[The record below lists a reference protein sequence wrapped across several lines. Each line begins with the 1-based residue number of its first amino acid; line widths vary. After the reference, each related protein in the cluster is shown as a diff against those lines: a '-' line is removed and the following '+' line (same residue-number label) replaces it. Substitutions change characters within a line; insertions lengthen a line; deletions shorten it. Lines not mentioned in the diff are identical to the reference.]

1 MDFSKIEFSEAK
13 RILAAALLTS
23 DDEDSKPPTTM
34 EKRKTK
40 MVRFTQ
46 QQIKNCM
53 AFRADISDD
62 DDEESLPKLSE
73 VLSKDILDR
82 VPPEVLDSL
91 IEFEKTRGERK
102 ARWEKLRD
110 DLHEERDAIL
120 KQYYTKGYAE
130 YEVYDDKDDDEDE
143 DNKVPARVAPPGR
156 RRRFRNGV
164 AVKKNRSG
172 GNIRKI

>member
-40 MVRFTQ
+40 MVRFTH

-53 AFRADISDD
+53 AFRADMSDD

-91 IEFEKTRGERK
+91 IEFENTRGERK
-102 ARWEKLRD
+102 ARWEKL
-110 DLHEERDAIL
+110 HERL
-120 KQYYTKGYAE
+120 R
-130 YEVYDDKDDDEDE
+130 
-143 DNKVPARVAPPGR
+143 RVRGL
-156 RRRFRNGV
+156 
-164 AVKKNRSG
+164 
-172 GNIRKI
+172 

>member
-53 AFRADISDD
+53 AFSADISDD

-91 IEFEKTRGERK
+91 IEFENTRGERK

-110 DLHEERDAIL
+110 DLHEERDTPSTRSMM
-120 KQYYTKGYAE
+120 TKMMTKMKIIKFLLELLPLAAAE
-130 YEVYDDKDDDEDE
+130 GS
-143 DNKVPARVAPPGR
+143 AMG
-156 RRRFRNGV
+156 
-164 AVKKNRSG
+164 
-172 GNIRKI
+172 

>member
-1 MDFSKIEFSEAK
+1 MDFYKIEFSEAK

-23 DDEDSKPPTTM
+23 DDEEDGKPPATM

-40 MVRFTQ
+40 MARFTQ

-53 AFRADISDD
+53 AFSADISD

-73 VLSKDILDR
+73 VLSKDILNR
-82 VPPEVLDSL
+82 VPPEVLESL
-91 IEFEKTRGERK
+91 IEFENTREERK

-120 KQYYTKGYAE
+120 KQYYAKGYAE
-130 YEVYDDKDDDEDE
+130 YEVYDDEDE

-164 AVKKNRSG
+164 AVKKNQSG

>member
-53 AFRADISDD
+53 AFSADISDD

-91 IEFEKTRGERK
+91 IEFENTRGERK

-130 YEVYDDKDDDEDE
+130 YEVYEDEDEEEE

-164 AVKKNRSG
+164 AVKKNQSG

>member
-91 IEFEKTRGERK
+91 IEFENTRGERK

-130 YEVYDDKDDDEDE
+130 YEVYDDEDDDEDE

>member
-91 IEFEKTRGERK
+91 IEFENTRGERK
-102 ARWEKLRD
+102 ARWEKL
-110 DLHEERDAIL
+110 HERL
-120 KQYYTKGYAE
+120 R
-130 YEVYDDKDDDEDE
+130 
-143 DNKVPARVAPPGR
+143 RVRGL
-156 RRRFRNGV
+156 
-164 AVKKNRSG
+164 
-172 GNIRKI
+172 